1 MARQNKA
8 GSENKSKLSTQE
20 HFVIHPLGNQ
30 KKYISSIYD
39 NVITIVYGPPGTG
52 KSLIALYAGFRL
64 LAKGKIEKIYYIKP
78 DVGMYGQRSRGF
90 LPGNAIEK
98 AWPLIGPV
106 LDNLCQFM
114 PREQAMYHL
123 EKGTVEVLILEDL
136 RGRSFD
142 NSLVFLDEAQNTLP
156 PHIKT
161 FLTRVG
167 EGSHFV
173 LAGDA
178 DQSDQKPEFAC
189 RNGLSDVI
197 YRLRGLAGVGVVE
210 FTRDDIQRH
219 PIIAHVLERFD
230 E

>member
-1 MARQNKA
+1 MARQHKA
-8 GSENKSKLSTQE
+8 VSGEKVKLSTQE
-20 HFVIHPLGNQ
+20 HQVIHPRGNQ
-30 KKYISSIYD
+30 KLYLNSIYQ

-64 LAKGKIEKIYYIKP
+64 MAKGAIEKIYYIKP

-90 LPGNAIEK
+90 LPGNALEK

-106 LDNLCQFM
+106 LDNLAQFM

-123 EKGTVEVLILEDL
+123 EKGTVEVLLLEDL

-142 NSLVFLDEAQNTLP
+142 NALVFLDEAQNTLP

-173 LAGDA
+173 VAGDTY
-178 DQSDQKPEFAC
+178 QSDQRPELAG

-197 YRLRGLAGVGVVE
+197 YRLHDLEDVGVIE
-210 FTRDDIQRH
+210 FTREDIQRH

-230 E
+230 D

>member
-8 GSENKSKLSTQE
+8 ASNDKAKLSTQE
-20 HFVIHPLGNQ
+20 HCVIHPRGNQ
-30 KKYISSIYD
+30 KRYINSIQD

-52 KSLIALYAGFRL
+52 KSLMALYTGFRL
-64 LAKGKIEKIYYIKP
+64 MARGKIEKIYYVKP

-90 LPGNAIEK
+90 LPGNALEK

-114 PREQAMYHL
+114 PREQAMYHV

-136 RGRSFD
+136 RGRSFE

-156 PHIKT
+156 PHVKT

-173 LAGDA
+173 LAGDT
-178 DQSDQKPEFAC
+178 DQSDQKPEFAQQ
-189 RNGLSDVI
+189 NGLADVI
-197 YRLRGLAGVGVVE
+197 QRLYGLEGVGIVE
-210 FTRDDIQRH
+210 FNRDDIQRH
-219 PIIAHVLERFD
+219 PLIAHVLERFD
-230 E
+230 D